1 MDQMIK
7 HILTNVS
14 LKLLSVKVKAQYQW
28 HIMVLAV
35 SNYKIVFIVLIYHN
49 YSIVEQKIYFIFF
62 IVLVK
67 NIICPPFCPSI
78 YKPVC
83 GSNNVTYPNLC
94 SLRFA
99 DCEFENDEKITLK
112 HKGTCKEKGIN

>member
-1 MDQMIK
+1 MKQ
-7 HILTNVS
+7 
-14 LKLLSVKVKAQYQW
+14 KL
-28 HIMVLAV
+28 I
-35 SNYKIVFIVLIYHN
+35 
-49 YSIVEQKIYFIFF
+49 FIFL

-67 NIICPPFCPSI
+67 NVICPAFCPYI

-99 DCEFENDEKITLK
+99 DCEFEDDEKITLK
-112 HKGTCKEKGIN
+112 HKGKCNGRGIKIANCPCLGKSKCSL